1 MNLYIPCMHS
11 FIGHKLKM
19 CCGAT
24 GGFGKEGEA
33 KGSPLERELLLKLE
47 IEGEK
52 SIKKN
57 S

>member
-1 MNLYIPCMHS
+1 MHS

-47 IEGEK
+47 TEGEK
-52 SIKKN
+52 SNKKN